1 MAIPRRGYVDGVFG
15 QIHYRISKPE
25 DAAKAPPLY
34 CLHQSPKSS
43 LEFEKFMVAASK
55 DRTVVAPDYPGYG
68 MSDAPP
74 EEAQATIPAYAE
86 AMWTVADALGH
97 DLIDL
102 FGNHTGAKVAT
113 EMTVNRPLSV
123 GGISMI
129 SAAVLTKEE
138 RAAFED
144 MFLPIPLDETNTRM
158 KIGWERILERRSSET
173 PLETLDRSL
182 YMNMM
187 GGEAYEWGHAAAFAY
202 DEPFIEA
209 LKTLD
214 HRMTILNPADD
225 LQEATRRA
233 EPLLK
238 NGEIIEL
245 PQWGYNF
252 MSDSPETV
260 AEILLPKLDAG
271 QQR

>member
-1 MAIPRRGYVDGVFG
+1 
-15 QIHYRISKPE
+15 
-25 DAAKAPPLY
+25 
-34 CLHQSPKSS
+34 
-43 LEFEKFMVAASK
+43 
-55 DRTVVAPDYPGYG
+55 
-68 MSDAPP
+68 
-74 EEAQATIPAYAE
+74 
-86 AMWTVADALGH
+86 
-97 DLIDL
+97 
-102 FGNHTGAKVAT
+102 
-113 EMTVNRPLSV
+113 
-123 GGISMI
+123 
-129 SAAVLTKEE
+129 
-138 RAAFED
+138 
-144 MFLPIPLDETNTRM
+144 
-158 KIGWERILERRSSET
+158 
-173 PLETLDRSL
+173 
-182 YMNMM
+182 MNMM